1 MIEIIP
7 TDIRPRQTAIILH
20 PRIHPMEGQE
30 MSTDPR
36 PQLGHVAI
44 FVHDLALMRDFY
56 SRVFG
61 LTVSDEGRHPTIPV
75 DMVFMTANPQEHHQ
89 FVVIGGRPEE
99 VDFSLA
105 QQVSFIVESLDE
117 LRTMRDRVIG
127 AGLEVGRCLTHGNAW
142 SIYFAD
148 PEGNNIEVYA
158 HTPWYVPQPH
168 VHPLD
173 LDQSN
178 DEILRLTEEHC
189 REDPAFMSAEEHE
202 SKMRRMMQSAG

>member
-1 MIEIIP
+1 
-7 TDIRPRQTAIILH
+7 
-20 PRIHPMEGQE
+20 

-44 FVHDLALMRDFY
+44 FVRDLAQMRNFY

-61 LTVSDEGRHPTIPV
+61 LTVSDEGEHPAMPV
-75 DMVFMTANPQEHHQ
+75 DMVFMTANPREHHQ
-89 FVVIGGRPEE
+89 FVIVGGRPEE
-99 VDFSLA
+99 DDA
-105 QQVSFIVESLDE
+105 THTQQVSFIVESLDE
-117 LRTMRDRVIG
+117 LRTMRDKVNG

-148 PEGNNIEVYA
+148 PEGNNIEIYA

-178 DEILRLTEEHC
+178 EEILRQTEEHC
-189 REDPAFMSAEEHE
+189 REQPAFMSAEEHE
-202 SKMRRMMQSAG
+202 AELRRRMAAAG